1 MKKVAYL
8 LIVGLILGTGLSAS
22 IRGQSD
28 VPRPA
33 YASDRIKIKLSSS
46 ALSRANLPSGL
57 YAASDAFGITE
68 LDQLFGRNGGTQV
81 IRAHRQVSDR
91 AWEQNTGFDRWFIV
105 MLDGRTDVKEAITNF
120 RSSPYVEEAIPEY
133 FAYTMAIPN
142 DPYYANNWGHNN
154 TAQLPKYVSGSHS
167 GAGVGTIGF
176 DSHAQLAWDQ
186 SQGYGSASVVI
197 AIIDTGVDTAHPDLR
212 LVTGYDYGDNDSNP
226 MDDSADPGHGTA
238 CSGVAAGIAN
248 NGIGVTG
255 VAGGC
260 SVMPLKIASSDGSLG
275 FTAIENALIHAGDN
289 NVDVASMSFGAEGG
303 TAEGDSPSTDA
314 ALEYAY
320 SHGVTLLA
328 ATANSNASTMAYPS
342 NHNKVISVG
351 AASPTGQRKST
362 TSSDG
367 ENWWGS
373 NYGVNTQDDKNA
385 VDIMAPTILPAT
397 DITGSGGSSTTDYS
411 MWFNGTS
418 CATPYA
424 AGVAA
429 LIISKYPSYTPAQVR
444 AAMVSTATDMTFD
457 GGVGWD
463 RYTGYGMVNA
473 YQALIG
479 AQAPA
484 AITWNPVSL
493 SQDLAPEST
502 AAQTLTIGNTG
513 EMTLNYTLSKQ
524 LNPSTFPNDGFESY
538 PDFAIAFSPWT
549 LVDVDLSNTYGI
561 ANYTW
566 TNAGVPQAYMVFNPG
581 STTPPIAGF
590 NAFSGSKYA
599 ACFASTTA
607 PNNDWLISPLL
618 TPVSG
623 DMLGF
628 YARSYTAQHGLER
641 FKVGV
646 STGSTNPNDFTI
658 ISGTNYL
665 EAPVNWINYAYNLS
679 AYAGQSIRFAIQ
691 CLSNNA
697 FVFMVDDVSVSSN
710 SNYTPS
716 WITVAGGN
724 TVSGSV
730 DGVSK
735 DTDIISIGFNSAGL
749 QPGTY
754 STSLSLISN
763 SSNNPSI
770 SIPVTLQ
777 IDQPL
782 PVALSSFTAATSA
795 ENFINLT
802 WVTQTET
809 GVQGFYVLRN
819 TSDELATALTVS
831 EMIQAT
837 NSSMQQTYLF
847 TDRELFEEG
856 TYYYWLQNSD
866 LDGSTDF
873 HGPISAQ
880 YTAVGSETPVI
891 PLVTQLN
898 PAYPNPFNPNTT
910 ISYTLAEPGSARLE
924 IYNQRGQLVWTRSQ
938 EHPSPG
944 HYRHQFDSRDLNGTP
959 LASGVYLYRLISGQT
974 CQVRK
979 MVLSK

>member
-1 MKKVAYL
+1 M
-8 LIVGLILGTGLSAS
+8 S
-22 IRGQSD
+22 
-28 VPRPA
+28 
-33 YASDRIKIKLSSS
+33 
-46 ALSRANLPSGL
+46 
-57 YAASDAFGITE
+57 
-68 LDQLFGRNGGTQV
+68 RNGAYKFK
-81 IRAHRQVSDR
+81 RAHRRVNDTQ
-91 AWEQNTGFDRWFIV
+91 WEQITGFDRWFIII
-105 MLDGRTDVKEAITNF
+105 LDGSTDVKTALADFLTD
-120 RSSPYVEEAIPEY
+120 PDVEEASLEY
-133 FAYTMAIPN
+133 FAYTTAVPN
-142 DPYYANNWGHNN
+142 DTYYANNWGHNN
-154 TAQLPKYVSGSHS
+154 TAQLPYGPSHT

-186 SQGYGSASVVI
+186 SQGYGSASAII

-226 MDDSADPGHGTA
+226 MDNSAKPGHGTA

-255 VAGGC
+255 IAGGC

-289 NVDVASMSFGAEGG
+289 NVDVASMSFGAE
-303 TAEGDSPSTDA
+303 EGVVEGSSPSTDA

-328 ATANSNASTMAYPS
+328 ATANSNVSTMAYPS

-397 DITGSGGSSTTDYS
+397 DITGAGGYSTGNYS

-429 LIISKYPSYTPAQVR
+429 LIISLEPSLTPAQVWDI
-444 AAMVSTATDMTFD
+444 MKNSATDMTFD

-473 YQALIG
+473 YQALISV
-479 AQAPA
+479 QAPA
-484 AITWNPVSL
+484 VITWNPVSL
-493 SQDLAPEST
+493 SQNLVPEST
-502 AAQTLTIGNTG
+502 ATQTLTIGNTG

-524 LNPSTFPNDGFESY
+524 LNPSTFSNDGFESY
-538 PDFAIAFSPWT
+538 TDFAIAFSPWT
-549 LVDVDLSNTYGI
+549 LVDVDLSNTYGMQ
-561 ANYTW
+561 NYSW

-581 STTPPIAGF
+581 STTPPITGF
-590 NAFSGSKYA
+590 DAYRGSKFV

-618 TPVSG
+618 TPASG
-623 DMLGF
+623 DMLSF
-628 YARSYTAQHGLER
+628 FARSYTAEYGLER
-641 FKVGV
+641 FKVGI

-658 ISGTNYL
+658 ISGLNHIAAPVDWTNYS
-665 EAPVNWINYAYNLS
+665 YNLGT
-679 AYAGQSIRFAIQ
+679 YAGQSIRFAIQ
-691 CLSNNA
+691 CLSDNA

-710 SNYTPS
+710 SNYTPD

-735 DTDIISIGFNSAGL
+735 DNDIISIGFNSAGL

-763 SSNNPSI
+763 SSNNSSI
-770 SIPVTLQ
+770 SIPVTLE

-782 PVALSSFTAATSA
+782 PVALSSFTASISA

-819 TSDELATALTVS
+819 ASDDLTTALTMS

-837 NSSMQQTYLF
+837 NSSQQQTYVF
-847 TDRELFEEG
+847 TDRELYEDG
-856 TYYYWLQNSD
+856 TYHYWLQNSD

-873 HGPISAQ
+873 HGPISISYSAM
-880 YTAVGSETPVI
+880 AGSAPAI
-891 PLVTQLN
+891 PLTTELR
-898 PAYPNPFNPNTT
+898 PIYPNPFNPVAN
-910 ISYTLAEPGSARLE
+910 IPFSLKESGSVSFE
-924 IYNQRGQLVWTRSQ
+924 IYNSRGQIL
-938 EHPSPG
+938 
-944 HYRHQFDSRDLNGTP
+944 RHINAGEKNLGNHQLQWDGRDDSGRECAT
-959 LASGVYLYRLISGQT
+959 GVYHIRMKAGSFSQL
-974 CQVRK
+974 RK
-979 MVLSK
+979 MVLCK